1 MNDKNKKNFNSS
13 LRKRLKDYIY
23 YAQDTVKDY
32 DNLRK
37 KFLDL
42 STYML
47 TFIIAIFAIIIN
59 ISINQNNL
67 DLFFIILPFLP
78 SPPFFVYNIY
88 FFIKENPTPLNDEKE
103 DNWETLWFYRGLISS
118 KQKKEKFIKT
128 DLINFLDKFKSY
140 TNKFIENDKKQLFL
154 LFCYQSH
161 RYNLVVIMRKIFFI
175 GILATLLIP
184 VLLIFFFNL
193 ILQLIAFFSSISI
206 LFLIVYLCII
216 KKR

>member
-13 LRKRLKDYIY
+13 LRERLKDYIY

-32 DNLRK
+32 DNLTK
-37 KFLDL
+37 KFLNL

-118 KQKKEKFIKT
+118 KQRKEKFIKT
-128 DLINFLDKFKSY
+128 DWGFTDK
-140 TNKFIENDKKQLFL
+140 L
-154 LFCYQSH
+154 
-161 RYNLVVIMRKIFFI
+161 
-175 GILATLLIP
+175 
-184 VLLIFFFNL
+184 
-193 ILQLIAFFSSISI
+193 
-206 LFLIVYLCII
+206 
-216 KKR
+216 